1 MKKFTVY
8 DDFKDIFPDACF
20 GVVVVKNAKNTAADN
35 AVFEQLL
42 RSAEKESEKHA
53 LLEPLSANPV
63 VAEWREAFTK
73 FKTKKGARA
82 SIEALLK
89 RVKQGSRIRSIS
101 PVVDIYNSIS
111 LKYGVSCGAED
122 IDTFDGDLRLTVA
135 NGDEAF
141 CLIDSEENQPP
152 HPGEIVY
159 KDNAGAVCRCFN
171 WRESRRTMV
180 TEKSRNVFMIIEMPN
195 SSRIETLKNAIDEMA
210 ALVSRHISSEV
221 AAHILT
227 KENGSIAL
235 G

>member
-1 MKKFTVY
+1 MKKFTVCN
-8 DDFKDIFPDACF
+8 DFKSIFPDACF
-20 GVVVVKNAKNTAADN
+20 GIVVVKNAKNTTTDN

-42 RSAEKESEKHA
+42 RSAEKESEKYT

-89 RVKQGSRIRSIS
+89 RVKQGGQLRSIS
-101 PVVDIYNSIS
+101 PIVDVYNSIS
-111 LKYGVSCGAED
+111 LNYGVSCGAED
-122 IDTFDGDLRLTVA
+122 IDTFDGDLLLTIA
-135 NGDEAF
+135 NGNEAF

-152 HPGEIVY
+152 HAGEIVY

-171 WRESRRTMV
+171 WRESKRTMI

-195 SSRIETLKNAIDEMA
+195 SDRIETLKNAIDEMA
-210 ALVSRHISSEV
+210 HLVSKHISDEITT
-221 AAHILT
+221 HILT
-227 KENGSIAL
+227 KENSSIVI